1 MMSRATAS
9 ISCTAVGFL
18 ALVVALQGQNV
29 NWQPPNEAG
38 QGQTPVMPVYQ
49 EPHHRQL
56 FQHGSIRIIDLQI
69 PPGDTSWFHM
79 HDAPVFYLTTADA
92 QTRTQIFGEEWGA
105 GRGRGAAPAGRGGPG
120 GPAGAPAAP
129 GVAPAGAA
137 PVASPAA
144 PPAAPAAAPPAAA
157 PRAGG
162 PPAAGA
168 APRFRPRLFSDLSY
182 AERAVTHRIQ
192 NVGNGLYRAIGV
204 INETAG
210 GDETVTEA
218 AAGFNDKA
226 EMSNKWF
233 RIHRIALAPGEKTS
247 AHQHKAAVV
256 VLQDTAGKGI
266 ATGPMAFELN
276 EPGQWAF
283 FDTGVSHEIRNTGT
297 EKMEVIEVEVR
308 SK

>member
-9 ISCTAVGFL
+9 ISFTAVALL
-18 ALVVALQGQNV
+18 ALVVALPGQTV
-29 NWQPPNEAG
+29 SWQPPNEAG

-92 QTRTQIFGEEWGA
+92 QTRTQILGEERGA
-105 GRGRGAAPAGRGGPG
+105 GQSRGAAPAGRGGPG
-120 GPAGAPAAP
+120 GPGGPPAAP
-129 GVAPAGAA
+129 GVAPTGA
-137 PVASPAA
+137 PPAA
-144 PPAAPAAAPPAAA
+144 PPVAPAAAPPAAA
-157 PRAGG
+157 PRGGG
-162 PPAAGA
+162 PPAAGG

-218 AAGFNDKA
+218 AAGFTDKA
-226 EMSNKWF
+226 ESSNKWF
-233 RIHRIALAPGEKTS
+233 RIHRVVLAPGEKTP
-247 AHQHKAAVV
+247 AHQHKAPVV
-256 VLQDTAGKGI
+256 VLQDTTGKGI
-266 ATGPMAFELN
+266 AAGPMAFELN
-276 EPGQWAF
+276 EPGQWGF

-297 EKMEVIEVEVR
+297 ERMELIEVEVR